1 MVLAMRALPV
11 RFTGVSPMN
20 RSNSVPLS
28 TVGWPGLVTAH
39 TGVFHSPR
47 PPSMPPAARPLM
59 KVRREVLHC
68 MPFQS
73 SQSKEAPRNLSGARF
88 ECKTAISGTG
98 R

>member
-1 MVLAMRALPV
+1 MVLAIRALPV
-11 RFTGVSPMN
+11 KFTGVSPMN

-28 TVGWPGLVTAH
+28 TAGWPGLVTAQ

-47 PPSMPPAARPLM
+47 PPSMPLAARPLT

-73 SQSKEAPRNLSGARF
+73 SQSKEAPRNRSLHGSSAKLPHR
-88 ECKTAISGTG
+88 
-98 R
+98 